1 VSIGFESSLA
11 RASSADM
18 LFLAFIKGLT
28 ACTSTVA
35 DRDKA
40 DSAMTVI
47 SSTSWMIPLRFSHAI
62 CKTSPVN
69 LADSPVFGRKEDVLP
84 LPSCCSTGSAI

>member
-1 VSIGFESSLA
+1 
-11 RASSADM
+11 M

-47 SSTSWMIPLRFSHAI
+47 SSTNWMIPLRFSHAI
-62 CKTSPVN
+62 CKTSPVD
-69 LADSPVFGRKEDVLP
+69 LANNPGFGRKEDGLP
-84 LPSCCSTGSAI
+84 LPSCRSTGSAIQR